1 MLNKIAS
8 RSLGREIAED
18 LTEKEASTRW
28 ARELGKSVDE
38 AVHATPSSIAQRD
51 AAQRANKI
59 MDNVSLYDSHTLS
72 KIQPGGAGEKSR
84 MPNGSILRVRPAQ
97 PDQVKNNLQSENL
110 QYLLKEQQGRNTKR
124 SSGNPLSILNSY
136 RR

>member
-28 ARELGKSVDE
+28 ARELGKNVDE
-38 AVHATPSSIAQRD
+38 AIHATPSS
-51 AAQRANKI
+51 AAQRAAAGKANKI
-59 MDNVSLYDSHTLS
+59 MDNVSPYDKHILS
-72 KIQPGGAGEKSR
+72 KIQPGGAGEKSGI
-84 MPNGSILRVRPAQ
+84 PNGSILKVRPAQ
-97 PDQVKNNLQSENL
+97 PDQVKNNLQSDRL

-124 SSGNPLSILNSY
+124 SSGNPLSILDSY
-136 RR
+136 R